1 MSTLYVDR
9 KNIELRLDG
18 GRLRV
23 YEGGHFTTTIP
34 VAMLDQ
40 IVIRRHALVDTRVLS
55 ALAEHGAGFIVIDPL
70 RDKRTA
76 CLAGV
81 GQTMA
86 GRRVSQYARSS
97 DEAWCSGWARTLV
110 RSKVQR
116 QHQFLTRA
124 LLQRP
129 DQRHDLCRALD
140 GLKKALAT
148 LHDETALSC
157 ASIRGI
163 EGSASAAYFRGF
175 RSLFAPSLRFL
186 DRNRRPPRDPVNACL
201 SLAYTLVHAE
211 TVKAIRFAG
220 LDPLIGF
227 YHELLFGRESLACDL
242 VEPLRPRMDE
252 WVWSLFRER
261 TLRVESFSEMGEGC
275 LLGKQGRKA
284 FYASYETVAMSLRKQ
299 LRRMLRLVVRALEVG
314 PLSERSETA

>member
-1 MSTLYVDR
+1 MSTLYIDH

-18 GRLRV
+18 GRIRV
-23 YEGGHFTTTIP
+23 YESGDFIKTIP

-55 ALAEHGAGFIVIDPL
+55 ALAEHGAGLIVIDPM

-76 CLAGV
+76 CLIGAG
-81 GQTMA
+81 QSIA
-86 GRRVSQYARSS
+86 RRRVSQYARSL
-97 DEAWCSGWARTLV
+97 DDAWRSAWSGALV
-110 RSKVQR
+110 RYKIQR
-116 QHQFLTRA
+116 QHHLLTRA
-124 LLQRP
+124 LAQRS
-129 DQRHDLCRALD
+129 DKRHDLFVALS
-140 GLKKALAT
+140 GLRKALVT
-148 LHDETALSC
+148 LKGETALTC
-157 ASIRGI
+157 ASIRGV

-211 TVKAIRFAG
+211 TVKAIRSAG

-252 WVWSLFRER
+252 WVWGLFRER
-261 TLRVESFSEMGEGC
+261 AIRVDSFSETSEGC
-275 LLGKQGRKA
+275 LLGKQGRRS
-284 FYASYETVAMSLRKQ
+284 FYASYETIAPHLRKQ
-299 LRRMLRLVVRALEVG
+299 LRRMLRLVVRALDVG
-314 PLSERSETA
+314 TFREQSQEE